1 MKIQCD
7 VCERAEATVLC
18 CADEAALCWGCDEKV
33 HAANKLA
40 GKHQRVPLLSC
51 SSSNPSSNSF
61 PSPTCDICQEKTG
74 YFFCL
79 EDRALLC
86 RHCDVSIHSASPFV
100 SSHQRFLI
108 TGVRVALQHYLANN
122 SSNISSS
129 SNNVSSNSSS
139 SNGNIIRSNSLASN
153 SSPANKKQ
161 KMSLMNLAGDEV
173 DGLRS
178 QWPWSE
184 ILKTTGMDQCYGF
197 PEPGA
202 SN

>member
-51 SSSNPSSNSF
+51 SSSNPSSNSS
-61 PSPTCDICQEKTG
+61 PNPTCDICQEKTG

-108 TGVRVALQHYLANN
+108 TGAMRLMAVDRSGRGVR
-122 SSNISSS
+122 SSKRLEWISAMDSRNRVPLINGKAKFAITQKRLKGKKERQNIK
-129 SNNVSSNSSS
+129 
-139 SNGNIIRSNSLASN
+139 I
-153 SSPANKKQ
+153 
-161 KMSLMNLAGDEV
+161 EV
-173 DGLRS
+173 EEM
-178 QWPWSE
+178 E
-184 ILKTTGMDQCYGF
+184 IHLTLLHIYD
-197 PEPGA
+197 PLILLL
-202 SN
+202 